1 MRLRTLFM
9 LLGAALTAFSPISA
23 VSEAQAA
30 SVLIENVTV
39 VSPEREAPLRDA
51 FVLIE
56 EGTIRSVGIVRPPA
70 ARQKNIQVV
79 DGRGRFLVPGLI
91 DSHVHVGMPPGIGV
105 VTPDFE
111 KRHAEMLAAF
121 WRQLPRSYLYH
132 GVTTLVDLASANVA
146 AGHFRSGPVAPD
158 LVTCAPLAL
167 ERGYPAVLL
176 PAEAHGQI
184 LPYTLPDDPGEAV
197 RLVRSL
203 QKDGHRC
210 IKLFFEDG
218 FGEASHLP
226 LPSERVVAAVRAEA
240 RRLGLPVVIHANALD
255 MQTLALRYQPDVLA
269 HGLWGWGAS
278 TGAPDLPEPI
288 RKHLDAVVASGTA
301 YQPTFGVVDGL
312 VHLFDPGFLDDP
324 ALKKVVPRS
333 LLAWYRTDEAQAFK
347 KGLASENPAFA
358 DPAVARR
365 IFEGVGNQAER
376 ALSYLAR
383 NGGKILLGSDTPSAP
398 TWTDQPGL
406 NTWRELQHMSRAG
419 LAPRD
424 LLKAATIRNA
434 EVFGLRDLG
443 TIEPGKTANLL
454 LLRADPLASVE
465 AWNEIESVVLHGEVL
480 PRESLAVPGN

>member
-1 MRLRTLFM
+1 MRLRPLSTLIQ
-9 LLGAALTAFSPISA
+9 AALTVVLMVAPVSA
-23 VSEAQAA
+23 AQPA

-39 VSPEREAPLRDA
+39 VSPEREAPLRGA

-56 EGTIRSVGIVRPPA
+56 EGTIRSVGA
-70 ARQKNIQVV
+70 ARPAIPKEKKVQVL

-105 VTPDFE
+105 VTADFE
-111 KRHAEMLAAF
+111 KRHGEMLAAF
-121 WRQLPRSYLYH
+121 WKQLPRSYLYH
-132 GVTTLVDLASANVA
+132 GVTTLVDLASGPIA
-146 AGHFRSGPVAPD
+146 AGHFRSALAAPD
-158 LVTCAPLAL
+158 LVTCAPLTL

-176 PAEAHGQI
+176 PPGSGQV
-184 LPYTLPDDPGEAV
+184 LPYTLPDNPEEAV

-218 FGEASHLP
+218 FGDASHLP
-226 LPSERVVAAVRAEA
+226 LPAERVVTAVRAEA

-255 MQTLALRYQPDVLA
+255 MQMLALRYQPDVLA

-278 TGAPDLPEPI
+278 TGAPGLPEPI

-312 VHLFDPGFLDDP
+312 VHLFDPAFLDDP
-324 ALKKVVPRS
+324 ALKKVVPPG
-333 LLAWYRTDEAQAFK
+333 LLAWYRTDEAQFFK
-347 KGLASENPAFA
+347 KEIAAETPAFA

-365 IFEGVGNQAER
+365 IFEEAASQAER
-376 ALSYLAR
+376 ALTYLAR
-383 NGGKILLGSDTPSAP
+383 NGGKVLLGSDTPSAP

-406 NTWRELQHMSRAG
+406 NSWRELQHMSRAG

-424 LLKAATIRNA
+424 LLRAATLRNA

-454 LLRADPLASVE
+454 LLRADPLVSVD
-465 AWNEIESVVLHGEVL
+465 AWNEIESVVLHGQVL
-480 PRESLAVPGN
+480 PRESLAVPGS